1 MVHNRML
8 WSVLSIVAGALQAWD
23 SGILQAGPT
32 AGMLVAMGVLVPG
45 IALASTTS
53 WTAWIG
59 SLVAGAVLLAAGRM
73 TSPVSLNAVHIGLMV
88 PAIYVLFVYRLEQR
102 LQPQR

>member
-1 MVHNRML
+1 MVHNRLL

-32 AGMLVAMGVLVPG
+32 AGLLVAMGVLGPG
-45 IALASTTS
+45 IALALTTS

-59 SLVAGAVLLAAGRM
+59 SLVAGVVLLAAGRM
-73 TSPVSLNAVHIGLMV
+73 ASPVSLNAVHIGLMV
-88 PAIYVLFVYRLEQR
+88 PAIYMLFVCRLEQR